1 MGKKKKKVI
10 TERKIERKKGTK
22 QKGMMEIKKGES
34 KLREKKAKKIKK
46 VC

>member
-22 QKGMMEIKKGES
+22 QKGMMEIKKGDS
-34 KLREKKAKKIKK
+34 KLGKKKQRR
-46 VC
+46 